1 MSSHD
6 PGQMHQGSW
15 INPRRLV
22 AGIVVSSSGLRY
34 ALLSVLPH
42 SLLLCIVRFRYLP
55 FHPYWNSFI
64 HLQCLL
70 LFYYLTHLSN
80 LCLFSPHQSSYTL
93 YSTYVQESE
102 CHIHSNLFFVRYQN
116 IYRLGEKLN
125 IFGNYVFPEV
135 IFFCKNM

>member
-1 MSSHD
+1 
-6 PGQMHQGSW
+6 MHQGSW

-80 LCLFSPHQSSYTL
+80 LCPLNFFPHQSSYTL
-93 YSTYVQESE
+93 YSTYVM
-102 CHIHSNLFFVRYQN
+102 NLNATSIQ
-116 IYRLGEKLN
+116 
-125 IFGNYVFPEV
+125 
-135 IFFCKNM
+135 IFFLVDTKISIDSGKKTKYFWKLCFSRSIFFL